1 MTNRDERHH
10 VEPDSYR
17 MNLHCNN
24 YDYDKKSGTL
34 LRQRNCPGAHMGV
47 IVPPSYSNQEWICD
61 HYNLHFSHNNK
72 FYVLRATP
80 STPFIKFYNNK
91 WNLVFF
97 KKAKFTELLVDYQ
110 QPPIIRVPFVPL
122 STNNDMHEHAIWLFN
137 KLRNLIIFS

>member
-1 MTNRDERHH
+1 MNCLFCHNEVHPNVQKDNG
-10 VEPDSYR
+10 YR
-17 MNLHCNN
+17 TGWCNHC
-24 YDYDKKSGTL
+24 
-34 LRQRNCPGAHMGV
+34 PIPV
-47 IVPPSYSNQEWICD
+47 FYSWWKQKPNCD

-72 FYVLRATP
+72 SYVLRATP

-110 QPPIIRVPFVPL
+110 QPPIIRVPFIPL